1 MTVRLQ
7 SMIAVMLVGGGI
19 AACSDATSPN
29 RGAARGAAAFSG
41 VSSGGVNA
49 GTGADTGVVASGGG
63 GGGGGST
70 STATG
75 GGGGG
80 GGGSTSKASTAC
92 GTFGPVTWHYIG
104 VYTTRTGIGF
114 TGSVTNCGSSSA
126 SFEVDVQD
134 TNPDPACVVQ
144 VPHFIGAH
152 NTGAGAV
159 LDFTAN
165 STLVPCTGVTH
176 DFVLTLIDDKTGTAV
191 ATTTASAFY

>member
-1 MTVRLQ
+1 MSVRLQ
-7 SMIAVMLVGGGI
+7 SMIAVLLVGGGI
-19 AACSDATSPN
+19 AACSDATSPT
-29 RGAARGAAAFSG
+29 RVAARSVAAFSG
-41 VSSGGVNA
+41 VNSGGVNA
-49 GTGADTGVVASGGG
+49 GTGVDTGVVAAGGG
-63 GGGGGST
+63 TGGSST
-70 STATG
+70 GTATG
-75 GGGGG
+75 GGTGGS
-80 GGGSTSKASTAC
+80 STSKVSTAC

-114 TGSVTNCGSSSA
+114 SGSVTNCGSSSA

-134 TNPDPACVVQ
+134 TNPDPTCVVQ

-159 LDFTAN
+159 LAFTAN
-165 STLVPCTGVTH
+165 STLVPCTGITH

>member
-1 MTVRLQ
+1 MSVRLQ
-7 SMIAVMLVGGGI
+7 SMIALMLVGGGI
-19 AACSDATSPN
+19 AACSDATGPT
-29 RGAARGAAAFSG
+29 RVAARSAAAFSG
-41 VSSGGVNA
+41 VNSGGASA
-49 GTGADTGVVASGGG
+49 GTGVDTGVVAGGGG

-75 GGGGG
+75 GAAG
-80 GGGSTSKASTAC
+80 GGGSTSKVSTAC

-114 TGSVTNCGSSSA
+114 SGSVTNCGSSSA

-159 LDFTAN
+159 LGFTAN

-176 DFVLTLIDDKTGTAV
+176 DFVLTLIDDKTGTPL